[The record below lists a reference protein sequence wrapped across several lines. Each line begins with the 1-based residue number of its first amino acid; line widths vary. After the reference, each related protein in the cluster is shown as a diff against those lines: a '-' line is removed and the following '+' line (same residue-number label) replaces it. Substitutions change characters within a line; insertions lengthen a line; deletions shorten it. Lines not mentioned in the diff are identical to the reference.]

1 MSTSER
7 TKMQSELS
15 GVVNVHDAPTRIF
28 VTEHVCVADL
38 ALGSLRAA
46 PPATR

>member
-1 MSTSER
+1 MKGER
-7 TKMQSELS
+7 S
-15 GVVNVHDAPTRIF
+15 GFTETHTAPRRIYF
-28 VTEHVCVADL
+28 TEYVGIADL